1 MSRLTVFAEDDPA
14 TPLVETSD
22 PTAIAAA
29 LADIDVQFERWPTV
43 ALPADAD
50 NQAVLDAY
58 AGDIARLSA
67 AGGYRSCDVI
77 RMAPDHPERTALRGK
92 FLSEHT
98 HGEDEV
104 RFFVDG
110 AGLFTLR
117 GGGRVFNMLC
127 ERDDLIR
134 VPAGIRHWFD
144 MGESPRFTAIRLF
157 TSPDGW
163 VARFTGDAIADR
175 FPRFAPA

>member
-1 MSRLTVFAEDDPA
+1 MSRLTIFSENDPVTPVADISDPA
-14 TPLVETSD
+14 
-22 PTAIAAA
+22 AIADA
-29 LADIDVQFERWPTV
+29 LAEIDVQFERWPTV
-43 ALPADAD
+43 ALPDDAD
-50 NQAVLDAY
+50 NQAVLNAY
-58 AGDIARLSA
+58 ANEIARLNA
-67 AGGYRSCDVI
+67 AGGYQSCDVI
-77 RMAPDHPERTALRGK
+77 RMAPDHPDRRALRTK

-117 GGGRVFNMLC
+117 SGGRGFNMLC

-163 VARFTGDAIADR
+163 VAHFTGDAIADR
-175 FPRFAPA
+175 FPRFVPA

>member
-1 MSRLTVFAEDDPA
+1 MSRLTIFAEDDPV
-14 TPLVETSD
+14 TPIADISD
-22 PTAIAAA
+22 PARIADA
-29 LADIDVQFERWPTV
+29 LAEIDVQFERWPTV
-43 ALPADAD
+43 ALPDDAD

-58 AGDIARLSA
+58 AGEIARLCA
-67 AGGYRSCDVI
+67 AGGYQSCDVI
-77 RMAPDHPERTALRGK
+77 RMAPDHPDRAVLRTK

-117 GGGRVFNMLC
+117 SGGRVFNMLC

-144 MGESPRFTAIRLF
+144 MGDSPRFTAIRLF

-175 FPRFAPA
+175 FPRFVPA